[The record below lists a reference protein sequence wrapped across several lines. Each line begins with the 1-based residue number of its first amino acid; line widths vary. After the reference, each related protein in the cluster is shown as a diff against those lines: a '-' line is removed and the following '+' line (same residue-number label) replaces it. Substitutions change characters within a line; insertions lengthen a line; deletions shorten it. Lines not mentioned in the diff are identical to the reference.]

1 MRGKRRP
8 PEDRVSSVAGPLPPC
23 RVCGEPAAGFHYGA
37 NTCEACKGFFR
48 RSLLRNGEYVCIGN
62 ENCAISSNR
71 RKSCPKCRYLK
82 CLNVGMSKDAIKTG
96 RYTYMKRTQDTI
108 EIKQLTVT
116 QCSDSSM
123 EQSSSSSLSNNL
135 SNSSNALNSG
145 DSSTS
150 QMFSAEP
157 LEASER
163 KKDDNVSSPRLDSI
177 VKDVMLI
184 ESSTWTDTPP
194 SDDPEPWAST
204 SQGSE
209 LTLDLLQDFHEDQ
222 GISHVTLSDPTEFQ
236 PKSQESE
243 LLALCSADC
252 QTMSQGECLGPSS
265 QMRETLTDLLMEGEP
280 ETTWLKYSQ
289 SELDEF
295 VKVLVSSH
303 KELVKDLNL
312 VPDEELEKR
321 TKECKEKCQLQTE
334 IFGHL
339 GKIDIDEHEH
349 IYNTTGIDVDG
360 RMDDIIYC
368 SSKMDSDIR
377 DLIAFMKRIPGFK
390 ELSVPDQTEL
400 VKGCVYEIF
409 FLGYYRGY
417 SSKDYIAV
425 ESNRSYCYHQMTYFH
440 SKELIDKI
448 FRLTNQ
454 IQQLKLNFES
464 VVLLKVVCIFF
475 PDRVNISRY
484 DHIERIH
491 HKVIQALLMLLK
503 KQHSGKYLKVFA
515 KIISILTSLRSLVL
529 ECRQLWDE
537 LNFERYKEVANK
549 PILAELFKG
558 STY

>member
-1 MRGKRRP
+1 M
-8 PEDRVSSVAGPLPPC
+8 E
-23 RVCGEPAAGFHYGA
+23 
-37 NTCEACKGFFR
+37 GFFR

-62 ENCAISSNR
+62 ENCTISSNR

-150 QMFSAEP
+150 QMLSAEP

-163 KKDDNVSSPRLDSI
+163 KKDDNVSNPCFDSV

-204 SQGSE
+204 SQGSD

-236 PKSQESE
+236 PKPQESE

-252 QTMSQGECLGPSS
+252 LTMSQGECLGPSS

-312 VPDEELEKR
+312 VPDEELEKNHSF
-321 TKECKEKCQLQTE
+321 T
-334 IFGHL
+334 
-339 GKIDIDEHEH
+339 
-349 IYNTTGIDVDG
+349 
-360 RMDDIIYC
+360 
-368 SSKMDSDIR
+368 
-377 DLIAFMKRIPGFK
+377 
-390 ELSVPDQTEL
+390 
-400 VKGCVYEIF
+400 
-409 FLGYYRGY
+409 
-417 SSKDYIAV
+417 
-425 ESNRSYCYHQMTYFH
+425 H
-440 SKELIDKI
+440 SK
-448 FRLTNQ
+448 
-454 IQQLKLNFES
+454 
-464 VVLLKVVCIFF
+464 
-475 PDRVNISRY
+475 
-484 DHIERIH
+484 
-491 HKVIQALLMLLK
+491 
-503 KQHSGKYLKVFA
+503 
-515 KIISILTSLRSLVL
+515 
-529 ECRQLWDE
+529 
-537 LNFERYKEVANK
+537 
-549 PILAELFKG
+549 
-558 STY
+558 